1 MAVSQIGT
9 AMFHS
14 FLRNNAKLSL
24 FSFLKTGSTALA
36 VLTSATSG
44 FAQDQIVHRSAKGQT
59 GKDIRIG
66 VYLNVQPDCSSGTLP
81 SIRLLTPPSN
91 GIATVKRAKIALTNY
106 KNCMALE
113 VPAFVAIYRSKAN
126 FVGTDAVTVV
136 VSYTN
141 GRSETQRI
149 GITVASETPARNI

>member
-1 MAVSQIGT
+1 M
-9 AMFHS
+9 M
-14 FLRNNAKLSL
+14 LS
-24 FSFLKTGSTALA
+24 G
-36 VLTSATSG
+36 ATNG
-44 FAQDQIVHRSAKGQT
+44 FAQDQTVHRTAKGQT

-81 SIRLLTPPSN
+81 SIRLLTPPVN
-91 GIATVKRAKIALTNY
+91 GVATVKRAKISLTNY

-149 GITVASETPARNI
+149 DITVGSETPARNI